1 MMQLECTS
9 ENASNGSTNI
19 YKNRDHSTSHV
30 HHAAALTYT
39 CGFAIKEVGRLL
51 HQWTQLLHLVGIA
64 TAVCWLHLFLKSS
77 PLHPLATITFALIND
92 TDTSNWT
99 DEAIRYCTYNYIYLY
114 SIGVQ
119 GYHSRGK
126 R

>member
-1 MMQLECTS
+1 MQLECTS

-51 HQWTQLLHLVGIA
+51 HLVDTVTSLSGYSY
-64 TAVCWLHLFLKSS
+64 CSL
-77 PLHPLATITFALIND
+77 LATPVPEI
-92 TDTSNWT
+92 
-99 DEAIRYCTYNYIYLY
+99 
-114 SIGVQ
+114 
-119 GYHSRGK
+119 
-126 R
+126 